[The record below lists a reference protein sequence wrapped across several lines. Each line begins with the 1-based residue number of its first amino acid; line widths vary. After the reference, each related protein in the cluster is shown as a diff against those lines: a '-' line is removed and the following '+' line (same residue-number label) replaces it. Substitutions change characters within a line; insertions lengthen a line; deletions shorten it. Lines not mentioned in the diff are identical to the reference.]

1 MCVSRCRTQ
10 TKYSLIVVGAGGTG
24 TYFLKEFSRFLSGK
38 EGLPVASMTIFDGD
52 TVEQKNLERQAFTE
66 DDLGQNKAAVMA
78 DVLNASFGLNW
89 QSVGE
94 YLLKPSQLADVV
106 GFNTVPV
113 IIGCVDNHACRL
125 VVEEYVSSVENC
137 FYLDSANEF
146 DTGEVIFSYK
156 VGNKLISPCRSHYFP
171 KIREKSKA
179 RNEISCEE
187 LNIVSPQ
194 HIATNMAA
202 GNILLTEICSI
213 FNNLPHPGMVTFDLS
228 MYSQEYVPYKE
239 VA

>member
-1 MCVSRCRTQ
+1 MCTFGKRLSTR
-10 TKYSLIVVGAGGTG
+10 YSIIVIGAGGTG

-38 EGLPVASMTIFDGD
+38 SDLPVASLTIFDGD
-52 TVEQKNLERQAFTE
+52 TVEHKNLERQAFTE

-78 DVLNASFGLNW
+78 EVLNSSFDLNW
-89 QSVGE
+89 EAVGE
-94 YLLKPSQLADVV
+94 YLLKPGQLKEEV
-106 GFNTVPV
+106 GTGTVPI

-146 DTGEVIFSYK
+146 DTGEVIFSYRVK
-156 VGNKLISPCRSHYFP
+156 NKQISPCRSHYFP

-187 LNIVSPQ
+187 LNNVAPQ

-202 GNILLTEICSI
+202 GNILLTEVCAL
-213 FNNLPHPGMVTFDLS
+213 FDNLPHPGMVTFDLS